1 MFLNEILMLPHKFC
15 IAPMIDYTDR
25 HCRYF
30 FRKLTKKAF
39 LYSEMVVSDAIVY
52 GDKDFFLKFDESE
65 HCLLYTSPS
74 PRDS

>member
-1 MFLNEILMLPHKFC
+1 MLSHKFC

-39 LYSEMVVSDAIVY
+39 LYSEMVVADAIVY
-52 GDKDFFLKFDESE
+52 GD
-65 HCLLYTSPS
+65 
-74 PRDS
+74 